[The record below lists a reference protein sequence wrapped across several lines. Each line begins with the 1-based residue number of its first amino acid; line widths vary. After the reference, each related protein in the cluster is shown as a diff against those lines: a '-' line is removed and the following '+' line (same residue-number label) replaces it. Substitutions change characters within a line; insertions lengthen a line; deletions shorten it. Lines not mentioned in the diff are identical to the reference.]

1 MVDVGGA
8 ESLSVRMDG
17 EVGNGMDG
25 RLVEGVSTSAVETA
39 LPKPGGAVLC
49 VRGKHANR
57 RGRLLERNAKE
68 GVAAVQLNETFDII
82 KIDFDDVAEWVG
94 VAGEDLEDDNL

>member
-1 MVDVGGA
+1 MSA
-8 ESLSVRMDG
+8 
-17 EVGNGMDG
+17 
-25 RLVEGVSTSAVETA
+25 SAVETA

-49 VRGKHANR
+49 VRGKHCNR